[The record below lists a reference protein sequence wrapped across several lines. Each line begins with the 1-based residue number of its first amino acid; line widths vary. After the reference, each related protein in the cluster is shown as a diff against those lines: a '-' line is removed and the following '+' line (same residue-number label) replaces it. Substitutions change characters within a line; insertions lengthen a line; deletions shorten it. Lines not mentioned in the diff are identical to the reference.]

1 MLGVIQILLKEKHL
15 KKKVSPQNAK
25 SSKQTDKTRTVLN
38 EASNSVKAFLG
49 AFDRSCRSRRN
60 TGGMSTDEEQDLLRA
75 MLVFA
80 AAGLDS
86 VLKRLIKDSILDL
99 TKVDDKVRAKLES
112 FISNQ
117 LRTDSTGTMSKGVAG
132 FLAAILAS
140 PSAHTKLI
148 ELYIAYLTGTSLQS
162 ADEIS
167 RTISALGLE
176 PKPLNFE
183 FALFKRIFEVR
194 NAIIHELD
202 INLNSRYRRRN
213 IRRRDEMREYA
224 EQLLRLADAI
234 VEAVDKKLKR
244 ATV

>member
-1 MLGVIQILLKEKHL
+1 LR
-15 KKKVSPQNAK
+15 KKVSPK
-25 SSKQTDKTRTVLN
+25 KPKPSRQTDKTRTVLN
-38 EASNSVKAFLG
+38 EAKNSVQAFLG
-49 AFDRSCRSRRN
+49 AFDKSCKSRRD

-99 TKVDDKVRAKLES
+99 SKIDDKVRARLES
-112 FISNQ
+112 FISGQ
-117 LRTDSTGTMSKGVAG
+117 LRTDSTGTMSNRTAG

-162 ADEIS
+162 ADEVA

-176 PKPLNFE
+176 HKPLKFE
-183 FALFKRIFEVR
+183 IALFKKIFDVR

-202 INLNSRYRRRN
+202 INLDSRSRRRN
-213 IRRRDEMREYA
+213 IRRRDEMREYSEA
-224 EQLLRLADAI
+224 LLRLADAI
-234 VEAVDKKLKR
+234 VEAVDNKLKR
-244 ATV
+244 VAV